1 MVHKKLALVDIL
13 NSVTKLG
20 KFELPNFFI
29 EDIILFSSLKS
40 MFEILNGAI
49 LLGFDIR
56 QQISGSRRSE
66 CSPMRS

>member
-29 EDIILFSSLKS
+29 EDI
-40 MFEILNGAI
+40 
-49 LLGFDIR
+49 
-56 QQISGSRRSE
+56 
-66 CSPMRS
+66 